1 MQTIEM
7 NRKRCGDGDELF
19 YVGYARVNSSVFSL
33 ALKVPRVLAALV
45 FTVSWFQTV
54 GAATEKAR
62 DETEVCVQYMVG
74 VEDEQW
80 RNIMSWWAGIPVTG
94 HVGMPVDRGLSS

>member
-1 MQTIEM
+1 V

-33 ALKVPRVLAALV
+33 GLKVLRVLAVLV

-62 DETEVCVQYMVG
+62 EQTEVGAYGWCRRRAM
-74 VEDEQW
+74 EE
-80 RNIMSWWAGIPVTG
+80 RIMSWWAGISVTG
-94 HVGMPVDRGLSS
+94 HVGMPVDRGFSL

>member
-1 MQTIEM
+1 MLELRYMQTRV
-7 NRKRCGDGDELF
+7 NRKRCGDGDELS

-33 ALKVPRVLAALV
+33 ALKVPRVLAVLV

-62 DETEVCVQYMVG
+62 DKTVQYTVQHKPHYFNTANPN
-74 VEDEQW
+74 VL
-80 RNIMSWWAGIPVTG
+80 IK
-94 HVGMPVDRGLSS
+94 